1 MEVRSKVYTYRTAV
15 KWTEQKKG
23 TITCEGKPDIQVAT
37 PPEFKGHEGIWSPED
52 LYVASA
58 NICLMTTFLA
68 VAERAGLTFTSYHCE
83 AEGRLELVEGKFQV
97 TVITL
102 RPQIALQSGSDA
114 AKAKELIEK
123 AEANCLISNSMKTRI
138 ALEPTIPDAPD
149 WGILR
154 QPGSSGGVILS
165 TAIPAGRRVFPRI
178 GYSHPV
184 SLISLGCPFL
194 SDWHEDRILIVV
206 CGVPRVCGSSL
217 QRRR

>member
-1 MEVRSKVYTYRTAV
+1 MDVRSKVYTYRTAV

-123 AEANCLISNSMKTRI
+123 AEANCRISNSMKTRI
-138 ALEPTIPDAPD
+138 ALEPTI
-149 WGILR
+149 
-154 QPGSSGGVILS
+154 S
-165 TAIPAGRRVFPRI
+165 
-178 GYSHPV
+178 
-184 SLISLGCPFL
+184 
-194 SDWHEDRILIVV
+194 
-206 CGVPRVCGSSL
+206 
-217 QRRR
+217 

>member
-138 ALEPTIPDAPD
+138 ILEPTI
-149 WGILR
+149 
-154 QPGSSGGVILS
+154 
-165 TAIPAGRRVFPRI
+165 T
-178 GYSHPV
+178 
-184 SLISLGCPFL
+184 
-194 SDWHEDRILIVV
+194 
-206 CGVPRVCGSSL
+206 
-217 QRRR
+217 